1 MAFLLLPREKLSR
14 HPAEGSTPSRT
25 VLRILL
31 LQVAVGT
38 ICSML
43 AWPVAGADA
52 AAQFFLGTL
61 VGVIP
66 NAYLGMRIAGL
77 GDAADAQ
84 SLLRAAWLGEV
95 GKLGLTIL
103 LLGLV
108 FAVMQPTRPGW
119 VLGGFIVVQ
128 FSSWLALFIF
138 RRE

>member
-1 MAFLLLPREKLSR
+1 M
-14 HPAEGSTPSRT
+14 
-25 VLRILL
+25 
-31 LQVAVGT
+31 GT
-38 ICSML
+38 ICAML
-43 AWPVAGADA
+43 AWPAAGADA

-119 VLGGFIVVQ
+119 VLGGFIAVQ
-128 FSSWLALFIF
+128 VSSWLALFIF
-138 RRE
+138 RHE